1 VVHHLDEDPLVLVH
15 APRAPLM
22 IQLPAEPPPVQD
34 QVPDRIINRQQRD
47 KTMEDRRLDP
57 HGQMMVKMWGGIRRP
72 LLQDLTVLT
81 PRVCTFDKITTL
93 D

>member
-34 QVPDRIINRQQRD
+34 QAPNRIINRQQRD

-57 HGQMMVKMWGGIRRP
+57 HGQLTVKMWGGIRRP

-81 PRVCTFDKITTL
+81 PRVCIFDQITTL